1 VRVLDDLRDDLLD
14 DLMDAAWP
22 APATRDVDGWRVRLG
37 GGVTRRA
44 NSVLPRAT
52 PTDVDA
58 ALREV
63 EAAYGA
69 AGQPPCFQ
77 LSPASQPPGLA
88 DLLAA
93 RGYVAEA
100 PTTVMTAPLPPPR
113 TVSPAVEIA
122 DVPDDDWFGLWWSV
136 DGRGSPGQAATA
148 RAILTGVPAYYATLR
163 TDGRAAAVGRVV
175 PLGEWAGVYCMA
187 VAPDLRGRG
196 YGRTVLAALLA
207 KAAETAARQAFLA
220 VMDGNTTARNLY
232 ESSGFTSS
240 YVYLT
245 ASGSS

>member
-1 VRVLDDLRDDLLD
+1 VRVLDDLLD

-22 APATRDVDGWRVRLG
+22 APATQDVDGWRVRLG

-52 PTDVDA
+52 PRDVDA

-63 EAAYGA
+63 EAAYGT
-69 AGQPPCFQ
+69 AGLPPRFQ
-77 LSPASQPPGLA
+77 LSPASQPPDLA

-100 PTTVMTAPLPPPR
+100 PTTVMTAPLAPTELPGDV
-113 TVSPAVEIA
+113 TVAEA
-122 DVPDDDWFGLWWSV
+122 PDEEWFGLWWSV
-136 DGRGSPGQAATA
+136 DGRGSPEQAAAA

-163 TDGRAAAVGRVV
+163 ADGRAAAVGRVV
-175 PLGEWAGVYCMA
+175 PLGEWAGVYGMA
-187 VAPDLRGRG
+187 VAPGLRGRG

-207 KAAETAARQAFLA
+207 TAAETAARQAFLA
-220 VMDGNTTARNLY
+220 VMDGNDRAKTLY
-232 ESSGFTSS
+232 ESAGFTTASS